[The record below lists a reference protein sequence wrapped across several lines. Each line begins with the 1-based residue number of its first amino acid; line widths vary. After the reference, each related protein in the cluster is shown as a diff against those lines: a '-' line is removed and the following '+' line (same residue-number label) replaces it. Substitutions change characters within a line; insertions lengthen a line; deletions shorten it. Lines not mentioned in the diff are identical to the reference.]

1 MNDYANALNNALVA
15 AAEAVNPTIV
25 SISVI
30 VEVPRSQYGYRN
42 FDFFEDFFGFPFGER
57 DKKDRDSEKPDF
69 RQRSGGSGVIISK
82 DGYIVTNCHVVENAT
97 DDGITVT
104 T

>member
-1 MNDYANALNNALVA
+1 MSSYAESLNNALVA
-15 AAEAVNPTIV
+15 AAEAVNPTVV
-25 SISVI
+25 SISV
-30 VEVPRSQYGYRN
+30 VSEVQRSQHGFRG
-42 FDFFEDFFGFPFGER
+42 FDFEDFFGFNPFGRRGEED
-57 DKKDRDSEKPDF
+57 DKPYQ
-69 RQRSGGSGVIISK
+69 QRGGGSGVIISP